1 MLCSNPFPP
10 SFCYGISVPEWTERE
25 GNIWLLISLA
35 WPFIIHKPPR
45 LDFDTMLSSI
55 ATLSQSPLPSCPHS
69 WLPCTNPFY
78 FTLASFL
85 SPSSPL
91 PFSILQHPHLPSPSL
106 PLLLYMSMICPYSCY
121 IGLYS
126 TISSYTG
133 FATRDDAYDVIIIDV
148 YTAAMHDAIISVELL
163 GGSRLKPTLSR
174 LGTRVRNTLATH
186 FRYRCSAMLTLKTKK
201 TAMTLSHVHSNIRQI

>member
-1 MLCSNPFPP
+1 M
-10 SFCYGISVPEWTERE
+10 
-25 GNIWLLISLA
+25 LLISLA
-35 WPFIIHKPPR
+35 QPFIIHKPPR

-78 FTLASFL
+78 FTLASLRFL
-85 SPSSPL
+85 SLPVFSPPLFYPSAPPSSFPL
-91 PFSILQHPHLPSPSL
+91 SPTASI
-106 PLLLYMSMICPYSCY
+106 YVCCY

-126 TISSYTG
+126 TISTYTG

-163 GGSRLKPTLSR
+163 GGSSLKPTLSR
-174 LGTRVRNTLATH
+174 LGTRVHNTLATPH